1 MIKKKKEKRE
11 KKKKQ
16 KWKRL
21 ALASSSI
28 IGCVA
33 KVTSLILDYK
43 RKKCIH
49 RVSHKQRHQKTKIK
63 TRKFRDNILF
73 SQKGQ
78 TKLKEKSSSCCNGSC

>member
-43 RKKCIH
+43 RKKCIQELAI
-49 RVSHKQRHQKTKIK
+49 SKDIK
-63 TRKFRDNILF
+63 
-73 SQKGQ
+73 
-78 TKLKEKSSSCCNGSC
+78 KLK